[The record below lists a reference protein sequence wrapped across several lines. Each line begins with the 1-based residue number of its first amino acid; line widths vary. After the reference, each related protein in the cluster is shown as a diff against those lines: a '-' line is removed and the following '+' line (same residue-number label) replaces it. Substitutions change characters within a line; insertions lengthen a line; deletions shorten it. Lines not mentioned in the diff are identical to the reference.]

1 MASCPASPKQTVK
14 EIKAYPY
21 PRQVWHSRTCGLGKG
36 KKGRGKAS
44 RATNLEESTEA
55 EREGEKEEEEEK
67 ERRNRNSPLPC
78 EPLTRLSLAGK
89 HFASLGL

>member
-1 MASCPASPKQTVK
+1 MASCPASLKQTVK

-36 KKGRGKAS
+36 KKGRGKTS

-55 EREGEKEEEEEK
+55 EREREK
-67 ERRNRNSPLPC
+67 ERRNGNSPLPC
-78 EPLTRLSLAGK
+78 EPLTRLSLAGE